1 SVVYFSTIEKAS
13 EVHLKASITYDQALQ
28 AVSFQKMEG
37 NNKSAWTNI
46 SWFTGADITPD
57 LNFIDKD
64 LKSGDHYYRLAITDR
79 DGFTAY
85 SSVRKVRIRGGGSI
99 SVYPTL
105 FSNELNIKGLKDYAG
120 SEILISD
127 QLGRIIFQSN

>member
-1 SVVYFSTIEKAS
+1 APLNTSIIHFSAIEKAS

-37 NNKSAWTNI
+37 NNKSDWTII
-46 SWFTGADITPD
+46 SRITGADVTPH

-64 LKSGDHYYRLAITDR
+64 LKSGDHYYRLAITDI
-79 DGFTAY
+79 DGLNDY
-85 SSVRKVRIRGGGSI
+85 SSVQKVSIQGGGSI

-105 FSNELNIKGLKDYAG
+105 FNNELNIKGLKDYAG

-127 QLGRIIFQSN
+127 QLGR